1 MEEPDAP
8 QIPTVKVIAAFA
20 VIYIVWGSTYFF
32 IQMAIRDMPVTLMGT
47 FRFLTA
53 GLLMTGWCL
62 AKGEKLLV
70 WKDILPAL
78 LIGFL
83 LLFIGN
89 GAVAWSEQFLESSV
103 VAVFLASTPI
113 WFVLLDYSKWRAN
126 FTNAAIITGLITG
139 FIGIVF
145 LFKENISGVLSGND
159 NKWKAVSVGVLVIG
173 SVAWVSGSLY
183 SKYRTTSFSG
193 ALNSGWQMLGAG
205 LAYAVTGGI
214 RGDWSSFN
222 WHEVSMAA
230 WLAVLYLVTMGSLLG
245 YSAYVWLLRV
255 RPAAQVGTHAYVN
268 PVVAVLLGVFFA
280 AEKISALQITGLGVI
295 LAGVLL
301 VNLARY
307 RKR

>member
-1 MEEPDAP
+1 
-8 QIPTVKVIAAFA
+8 
-20 VIYIVWGSTYFF
+20 
-32 IQMAIRDMPVTLMGT
+32 MGT
-47 FRFLTA
+47 LRFLTA

-62 AKGEKLLV
+62 MKGEKLFV

-89 GAVAWSEQFLESSV
+89 GAVAWSEQFIESSV

-113 WFVLLDYSKWRAN
+113 WFVLLDYRKWREN
-126 FTNAAIITGLITG
+126 FTNVAIITGMIAG
-139 FIGIVF
+139 FTGIVF
-145 LFKENISGVLSGND
+145 LFKENMSGALSGNG
-159 NKWKAVSVGVLVIG
+159 NKWETVSIGVLMIG

-183 SKYRTTSFSG
+183 SKYKTTAFSG

-214 RGDWSSFN
+214 RGDWSAFN
-222 WHEVSMAA
+222 WHEVSISA
-230 WLAVLYLVTMGSLLG
+230 WLAVVYLVTMGSLLG
-245 YSAYVWLLRV
+245 YSAYVWLLQV
-255 RPAAQVGTHAYVN
+255 RPAAQVSTHAYVN

-280 AEKISALQITGLGVI
+280 AEKISALQITGLGII

-301 VNLARY
+301 VNLAKY
-307 RKR
+307 RKRQ